1 MSLSGRLSDIWDRKI
16 VLRDAMLVSF
26 IGAWAY
32 VTLTFTGMLIA
43 RRRLQV
49 SHTDCIAVLVNVC
62 TADLFS
68 LRVGYHFVPTERRSS
83 YYSTNRSPTLDFAGH
98 HLNYANVL
106 GLF

>member
-1 MSLSGRLSDIWDRKI
+1 
-16 VLRDAMLVSF
+16 MLVSF
-26 IGAWAY
+26 IGVLAY

-49 SHTDCIAVLVNVC
+49 SHTDCIAALVNIC
-62 TADLFS
+62 TTDLFS

-83 YYSTNRSPTLDFAGH
+83 YYSRNRSPTLDFTGR
-98 HLNYANVL
+98 HLNHASVL